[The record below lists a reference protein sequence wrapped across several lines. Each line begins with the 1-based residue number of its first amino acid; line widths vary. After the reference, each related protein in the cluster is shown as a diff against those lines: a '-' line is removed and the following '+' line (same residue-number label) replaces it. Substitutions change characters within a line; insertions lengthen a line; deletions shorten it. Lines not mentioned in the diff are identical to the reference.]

1 MAINHRVGSIVFG
14 LVVGMLIAV
23 GAYQWIT
30 APDRGEQRAVEES
43 VVGVSRSVLEE
54 RLDFENLEFVDPLA
68 PERKVGKVYVYPLAA
83 GWEVSGFY
91 RRDDG
96 DRWHAYLLTLSG
108 DLELTSI
115 KVKDSDPRLA
125 QMAASDSLFDVV
137 P

>member
-1 MAINHRVGSIVFG
+1 MTINHRAGSIIFG

-30 APDRGEQRAVEES
+30 APDRGEQRALEES
-43 VVGVSRSVLEE
+43 VVGVSRAVLEE
-54 RLDFENLEFVDPLA
+54 RLGCENLEFVDPLE

-91 RRDDG
+91 RRDVG

-115 KVKDSDPRLA
+115 KVKDIDPRLA
-125 QMAASDSLFDVV
+125 QMAAADPLFDVV

>member
-30 APDRGEQRAVEES
+30 APDKGEQRALEES
-43 VVGVSRSVLEE
+43 VVGVSRSVLKE
-54 RLDFENLEFVDPLA
+54 RLGFENLEFVDPLA
-68 PERKVGKVYVYPLAA
+68 PEREVGKVYIYPLAA
-83 GWEVSGFY
+83 GWEVSGYY

-115 KVKDSDPRLA
+115 KVKDVDPRLERL
-125 QMAASDSLFDVV
+125 AASDSLFDVV